1 MEAEKQVHQPQ
12 EEHHTNWHNILKFIG
27 YSFIGAFYVFH
38 SHYDQWFIEYYA

>member
-12 EEHHTNWHNILKFIG
+12 EEHHTIG
-27 YSFIGAFYVFH
+27 IIYLVYRLQFYRSVYVFH